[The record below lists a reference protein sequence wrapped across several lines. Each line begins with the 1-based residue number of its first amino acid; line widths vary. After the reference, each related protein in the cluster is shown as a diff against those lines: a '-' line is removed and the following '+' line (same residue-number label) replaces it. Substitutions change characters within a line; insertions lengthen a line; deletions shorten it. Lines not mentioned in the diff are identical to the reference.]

1 MAIKGITY
9 SNQRV
14 SAADHGSLFGKL
26 FTDGIITGCAI
37 SHRLATCTIGQGAF
51 IIAGR
56 LTNIIGN
63 ETFEF
68 ASGHGDNTYARIV
81 GVVDTNQAAP
91 KGGEGF
97 AQFAFRVEYAAT
109 ADGFPELTVEDVN
122 DRGTKYEVEWAVFKI
137 MNDGSIS
144 GDAIRSFPA
153 CDLKSAGE
161 SGDISFDSFSFKP
174 LDDTIPVA
182 DAVKYNTDPT
192 DSTLWELAIL
202 VSGTLKFKKNPGAIE
217 VFAVGGGEP
226 GVGYK
231 DNSGGN
237 AYGGNGGN
245 GGELYSG
252 QITAIST
259 NNPYSIV
266 IGGSGEDTTWS
277 EFGIT
282 ARAGNRANNIGL
294 QGGDAGRSADS
305 APASGKTNAGKGLNG
320 KKAFPNSE
328 YPGSIYEPNRIYGS
342 SGGGGGIYGTIGGAA
357 TPANGGAT
365 TTSEISSG
373 SSEYGA
379 GASYGSNGTQAKNG
393 RANCGQGGGGRGG
406 NGNSSTSLGGSGIM
420 IIRKLRTTESA

>member
-56 LTNIIGN
+56 LTNIIGT

-217 VFAVGGGEP
+217 VFAVGGGAKGGRAYYTEP
-226 GVGYK
+226 YM
-231 DNSGGN
+231 
-237 AYGGNGGN
+237 YGGPGGK
-245 GGELYSG
+245 GGELV
-252 QITAIST
+252 TATIQSISA
-259 NNPYSIV
+259 NNPYEIV
-266 IGGSGEDTTWS
+266 IGGSDESTSGL
-277 EFGIT
+277 GVT
-282 ARAGNRANNIGL
+282 AASGAGKN
-294 QGGDAGRSADS
+294 GGSGGRSAEYQGGGS
-305 APASGKTNAGKGLNG
+305 SKTNGGKGTNG
-320 KKAFPNSE
+320 EKPFGNTSALYAPT
-328 YPGSIYEPNRIYGS
+328 RLYGP
-342 SGGGGGIYGTIGGAA
+342 GGGGAGIVGAYAGPTSYG
-357 TPANGGAT
+357 NGGAT
-365 TTSEISSG
+365 EDSEVSSG
-373 SSEYGA
+373 SSTYGA
-379 GASYGSNGTQAKNG
+379 GEDSDGNPAAMPG
-393 RANCGQGGGGRGG
+393 RPNSGQGGGGSRSVTADGA
-406 NGNSSTSLGGSGIM
+406 LGGSGIM